1 MKSGL
6 EGDFS
11 KTQQRVLMIDTFF
24 NEMSFAQALLGV
36 SLSYHGESQV

>member
-11 KTQQRVLMIDTFF
+11 KTQQRILMIDAFF
-24 NEMSFAQALLGV
+24 NEMSFAQALGV